1 MKFFSVLLLLLASAC
16 VAGPDFQYLRQ
27 DVNELKRNFYQTK
40 RDLDALKD
48 RSAFAVG
55 EDTFKAVQEGQ
66 GEINSKLSEV
76 SLGLQEL
83 RGRFEENK
91 YYTEKQLKESVS
103 ERDMIE
109 ARLAGMEAQIKLLRD
124 KIMPA
129 RGQVKTTE
137 PVGNQPEPVAASGPE
152 DESSPTEPTETVAA
166 GTVVTGGEQVGK
178 TEEVPDGGRRK
189 AYEAAYKAFKEK
201 KFKDA
206 RKRFEAFLKDYPGN
220 DLTDNAQFWIA
231 ETYYAENNY
240 EDAILAYE
248 TVLKKYPDSDKT
260 GGAMLKQGFAFIEL
274 GDKKT
279 GGIIL
284 DRLIEKLP
292 DSKEAAIA
300 KKKIELLEAKPIK
313 DK

>member
-1 MKFFSVLLLLLASAC
+1 VKFFPVVLLLLASAC
-16 VAGPDFQYLRQ
+16 VTGPDFQYLRQ
-27 DVNELKRNFYQTK
+27 DVNELKRNSYETK

-48 RSAFAVG
+48 SSAFAVR

-91 YYTEKQLKESVS
+91 YYTEKQLKESAL

-109 ARLAGMEAQIKLLRD
+109 ARLAGIEDQIKLLRD

-129 RGQVKTTE
+129 GGQVKTTE
-137 PVGNQPEPVAASGPE
+137 PGGNQPAPVAASGPE
-152 DESSPTEPTETVAA
+152 DESSPT
-166 GTVVTGGEQVGK
+166 GTVVTGGEQIGGR
-178 TEEVPDGGRRK
+178 EEAPDDGRRK

-248 TVLKKYPDSDKT
+248 SVLKNYPDSDKT

-284 DRLIEKLP
+284 NRLIEKLP